1 MNWIY
6 AEGGVIDEAPRIAD
20 VLQNAFLTLLVWAG
34 VLVLIAFVV
43 LGMLYL
49 FSGGDE
55 QKLALIKRGVG
66 MSVMGV
72 VIILSSFIL
81 LWMIKILLSGG

>member
-49 FSGGDE
+49 FSGGNE

-66 MSVMGV
+66 MSVVGV

>member
-34 VLVLIAFVV
+34 VLIIIAFVV
-43 LGMLYL
+43 LGVFYL
-49 FSGGDE
+49 FSGGND
-55 QKLALIKRGVG
+55 QKLTLVKRGVG
-66 MSVMGV
+66 MSIVGT
-72 VIILSSFIL
+72 VIILSSLIL
-81 LWMIKILLSGG
+81 LWMIKILLSGE

>member
-34 VLVLIAFVV
+34 VLVLIALVV

-49 FSGGDE
+49 FSGGNE

-66 MSVMGV
+66 MSVVGV